1 MMGFGRPWIRE
12 SRLLRRGDIRVLV
25 LDVLNKKPMHGY
37 EVVQEISGIF
47 GGLYSPSPG
56 IVYPTLQW
64 LEDEGYIGTSEKGGK
79 KVYRVTAT
87 GTKFYADNKGDLER
101 LLKGWKQAREG
112 GRLEL
117 LEAGMKLRRILVSA
131 SRDLDKEKAKKAAAV
146 LEDARKKI
154 EKLTL
159 E

>member
-1 MMGFGRPWIRE
+1 MHA

-25 LDVLNKKPMHGY
+25 LDVLSKQPMHGY
-37 EVVQEISGIF
+37 EVVKEISGIF

-64 LEDEGYIGTSEKGGK
+64 LDDEGYIATTEKGGK
-79 KVYRVTAT
+79 KVYKVTAA
-87 GTKFYADNKGDLER
+87 GTKFYADNKAELER

-112 GRLEL
+112 GKLEL
-117 LEAGMKLRRILVSA
+117 MEAGMKLRRTMGPIA
-131 SRDLDKEKAKKAAAV
+131 RDLDKEKAKKAAAI

-154 EKLTL
+154 EKLAL

>member
-1 MMGFGRPWIRE
+1 MMGFGRPWMRE

-25 LDVLNKKPMHGY
+25 LEVLSKQPMHGY
-37 EVVQEISGIF
+37 EVVKEISGIF

-64 LEDEGYIGTSEKGGK
+64 LEDEGYIGITEKGGK
-79 KVYRVTAT
+79 KTYKLTAA
-87 GTKFYADNKGDLER
+87 GTKFYQENRAELDR

-117 LEAGMKLRRILVSA
+117 MEAGMNLRRTMVSL
-131 SRDLDKEKAKKAAAV
+131 SRDLDKAQAKKAAAI

-154 EKLTL
+154 EKLAL

>member
-1 MMGFGRPWIRE
+1 MGFGRPWIRE

-25 LDVLNKKPMHGY
+25 LQVLSKQPMHGY
-37 EVVQEISGIF
+37 EVVKEISGIF

-64 LEDEGYIGTSEKGGK
+64 LEDEGHIAITEKSGK
-79 KVYRVTAT
+79 KVYKVTAS
-87 GTKFYADNKGDLER
+87 GTKFYEENKGELEG

-112 GRLEL
+112 GKLEL
-117 LEAGMKLRRILVSA
+117 LEAGMKLRRTLA
-131 SRDLDKEKAKKAAAV
+131 STSRGLDKENARKAAAI

-154 EKLTL
+154 EKLTV

>member
-1 MMGFGRPWIRE
+1 MGFGRPWIRE

-25 LDVLNKKPMHGY
+25 LEVLSKQPMHGY
-37 EVVQEISGIF
+37 EVVKEISGIF

-64 LEDEGYIGTSEKGGK
+64 LEDEGYIGITERGGK
-79 KVYRVTAT
+79 KVYNVTSA
-87 GTKFYADNKGDLER
+87 GTKFYDENKGELER

-112 GRLEL
+112 GKLEL
-117 LEAGMKLRRILVSA
+117 LEAGMRLRRTLA
-131 SRDLDKEKAKKAAAV
+131 STSRGLDKEKARKAATI
-146 LEDARKKI
+146 LDDARKKI
-154 EKLTL
+154 EKLAL